1 MTGFSNASFV
11 NGQSA
16 KRSEE
21 NKSLQTAMQEA
32 ASNATKELQMK
43 ERKIQHLESKVI
55 SYPVFVPPVL
65 FLTLP
70 QVRSLQ
76 NERATK
82 AREFLEAQQHISR
95 LMTVMGFKADPAE
108 AEDSSKRRRSRSH
121 LEPSHLAMPPKGTN
135 NASFWQTGN
144 IDFNSESFLGE
155 SFGSIASNSP
165 GPDPGPSPKRPRD
178 DLVDATAPLP
188 SRAKGTDHFKAQDL
202 QYPRSSTGKRR
213 ERQPLGGADPN
224 ATSPAP
230 DTSRFKS
237 RREGSCLG
245 SQLCITRDENREI
258 DVADDLDVKL
268 DDGLTFTSVTFP
280 GNETS
285 S

>member
-1 MTGFSNASFV
+1 
-11 NGQSA
+11 
-16 KRSEE
+16 
-21 NKSLQTAMQEA
+21 MQEA
-32 ASNATKELQMK
+32 VSNATKELQMK

-70 QVRSLQ
+70 QVQSLR

-82 AREFLEAQQHISR
+82 AQEFLEAQQHISR
-95 LMTVMGFKADPAE
+95 LMIVMGFKADPAE
-108 AEDSSKRRRSRSH
+108 AEDSSKRRRSR
-121 LEPSHLAMPPKGTN
+121 SHLAMPPKGTN

-178 DLVDATAPLP
+178 DLVDATTPFP

-202 QYPRSSTGKRR
+202 QYPRSSAGKRR
-213 ERQPLGGADPN
+213 ERQPLGDADPN
-224 ATSPAP
+224 GTSPAP

-245 SQLCITRDENREI
+245 SQLCITTDENGEI
-258 DVADDLDVKL
+258 DIADDLDIKL
-268 DDGLTFTSVTFP
+268 DDELTFTSVTFS
-280 GNETS
+280 GNENS